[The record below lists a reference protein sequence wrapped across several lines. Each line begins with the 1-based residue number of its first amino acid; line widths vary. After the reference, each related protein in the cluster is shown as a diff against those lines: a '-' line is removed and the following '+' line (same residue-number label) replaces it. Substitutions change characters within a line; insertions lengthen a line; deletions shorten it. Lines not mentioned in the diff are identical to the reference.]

1 MPVHA
6 VDPLEDPRWRA
17 FVEDHPR
24 ASVFHTVPWLDALR
38 RTYGYQ
44 PIVYTTSAPG
54 TDLENGLVFC
64 RVESWLTG
72 RRLVSLPFSDHCEP
86 LIDSAE
92 NLECILSGL
101 QVYRRSYGWKYI
113 EVRPANGGFRCI
125 PARESFQ
132 PSKQYY
138 LHTLDLRPPEDE
150 LFRRF
155 HVSSIQQRIRR
166 AERVGLTYESGRSDA
181 LLTKLYELILLTRR
195 RHQMPPQPKEWFRN
209 LKACL
214 GRALEI
220 HVASYQNR
228 PVAGILTAHFKN
240 TVVYKYG
247 GSDPAYHKL
256 GPMPFLLWRA
266 IQEAKSQTVQ
276 TFDFGRSDYYNQG
289 LIDFKDRWAGE
300 RRLMTYWRSAR
311 RAENLLVNDGLA
323 LRAAKQFF
331 GFLPNSMLKAAG
343 VLLYRHIG

>member
-1 MPVHA
+1 
-6 VDPLEDPRWRA
+6 
-17 FVEDHPR
+17 
-24 ASVFHTVPWLDALR
+24 
-38 RTYGYQ
+38 
-44 PIVYTTSAPG
+44 
-54 TDLENGLVFC
+54 
-64 RVESWLTG
+64 
-72 RRLVSLPFSDHCEP
+72 
-86 LIDSAE
+86 
-92 NLECILSGL
+92 
-101 QVYRRSYGWKYI
+101 
-113 EVRPANGGFRCI
+113 
-125 PARESFQ
+125 
-132 PSKQYY
+132 
-138 LHTLDLRPPEDE
+138 
-150 LFRRF
+150 
-155 HVSSIQQRIRR
+155 
-166 AERVGLTYESGRSDA
+166 
-181 LLTKLYELILLTRR
+181 
-195 RHQMPPQPKEWFRN
+195 MPPQPKEWFRN